1 MRKQI
6 KKTVVLLL
14 ISIFITGCSGISNL
28 EKGFGET
35 KQTEYKLQDD
45 NVFSL
50 GEEIGLIEPTEEEPA
65 HVTAKYIVKS
75 VQIYTSPKEAG
86 LSEEQLVGYVDDQRA
101 IMKGEAATLER
112 IISAPILII
121 DISITNVA

>member
-6 KKTVVLLL
+6 RKTVVLLL

-50 GEEIGLIEPTEEEPA
+50 GEEIGLIEPTEEDKVQFMIWCQGMNCDDE
-65 HVTAKYIVKS
+65 KDKDKDKGKS
-75 VQIYTSPKEAG
+75 RCGSQG
-86 LSEEQLVGYVDDQRA
+86 
-101 IMKGEAATLER
+101 
-112 IISAPILII
+112 ILR
-121 DISITNVA
+121 